1 MLLLVPGVPLPFSP
15 SLLLNGA
22 ALLFAIAGSWLLLA
36 TRLREQRALARL
48 VGERELDDEER
59 TWALEAATVQINRF
73 FYRFG
78 AGTLLLAL
86 LLSWSSTRL

>member
-1 MLLLVPGVPLPFSP
+1 MLLPALGFPLPLSP
-15 SLLLNGA
+15 SLLLNA
-22 ALLFAIAGSWLLLA
+22 VALLFALAGSWLLLA

-48 VGERELDDEER
+48 AGEGELDEEES
-59 TWALEAATVQINRF
+59 WALEAATGRVNRF

>member
-1 MLLLVPGVPLPFSP
+1 MLLPALGVSLPLPP
-15 SLLLNGA
+15 SLLLNTV
-22 ALLFAIAGSWLLLA
+22 ALFFALAGSWLLLA

-48 VGERELDDEER
+48 AGEGELGEEGA
-59 TWALEAATVQINRF
+59 WALEAATGRVNRF

>member
-1 MLLLVPGVPLPFSP
+1 MLLLVPGAPLPFSP
-15 SLLLNGA
+15 ALLLNGV

-48 VGERELDDEER
+48 AGERELDEEGN
-59 TWALEAATVQINRF
+59 WALEAATVRINRF